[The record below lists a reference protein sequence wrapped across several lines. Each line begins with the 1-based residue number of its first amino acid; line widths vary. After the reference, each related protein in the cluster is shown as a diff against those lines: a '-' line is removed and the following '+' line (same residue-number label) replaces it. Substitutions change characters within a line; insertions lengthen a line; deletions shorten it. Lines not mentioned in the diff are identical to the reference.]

1 MANTGKRIIKVVQAM
16 TPQIMYSYTDSVLR
30 VFIDGEVVLEET
42 LSIDMANERVK
53 ELYNIDP
60 QIKELTT
67 PN

>member
-1 MANTGKRIIKVVQAM
+1 MVQAM

>member
-1 MANTGKRIIKVVQAM
+1 VVQAM

>member
-42 LSIDMANERVK
+42 LSVDMANERVK

>member
-1 MANTGKRIIKVVQAM
+1 MVQAM
-16 TPQIMYSYTDSVLR
+16 TPQVMYSYTDSVLR

>member
-1 MANTGKRIIKVVQAM
+1 M

>member
-1 MANTGKRIIKVVQAM
+1 M

-30 VFIDGEVVLEET
+30 VFNEGEIVLEET
-42 LSIDMANERVK
+42 LSVAMANERVK

-60 QIKELTT
+60 QIQELTT